1 MCVHIER
8 GVSIARACST
18 DYNEPIQRR
27 WGALPKK
34 ARERLARDRTRSP
47 EVNIPTA
54 YACRQLCITTPSLL
68 GHFPM
73 YTIGDGNTFCNK
85 RPIIVKTRK
94 IVTQCLHM

>member
-27 WGALPKK
+27 GGALPKK

-47 EVNIPTA
+47 EVNIFP
-54 YACRQLCITTPSLL
+54 QLMRVDNYVLQRHLYWATFQYILL
-68 GHFPM
+68 AMETLSAING
-73 YTIGDGNTFCNK
+73 
-85 RPIIVKTRK
+85 
-94 IVTQCLHM
+94 QS